1 MTVGRPPTDP
11 TATVTCA
18 LLRCLAAQVPASDY
32 GAVMLTAAA
41 ELPAVAWAA
50 AVSRGFGGSRALVAS
65 LVLAA
70 ACLLPGIF
78 DSVVHSAGPM
88 QAAGSGDIRGSSSL
102 TGGFQ
107 GLRV

>member
-1 MTVGRPPTDP
+1 M
-11 TATVTCA
+11 TCA

-50 AVSRGFGGSRALVAS
+50 AASRGFGGSKALVAS

-78 DSVVHSAGPM
+78 DSVLHSGPM
-88 QAAGSGDIRGSSSL
+88 QAAGSGDSHWSTSL
-102 TGGFQ
+102 TGGF
-107 GLRV
+107 